1 MSTSSGST
9 ERAVPFHCPFCG
21 EQDLWPHEVVSDAG
35 EVSSPHGS
43 WECRGCQRA
52 FSLKMLGLLRRSAS
66 GPASTG
72 AGEGR

>member
-21 EQDLWPHEVVSDAG
+21 EQDLWPHEVVSETG

-52 FSLKMLGLLRRSAS
+52 FSLSMLGLLRRTSPGQS
-66 GPASTG
+66 TTG
-72 AGEGR
+72 AGGRR